1 MWKKG
6 HVSCHVL
13 IRGGNMGQHLGCSP
27 PLGLWKLTE
36 AVFCGPSPV
45 LTCVTWYLRFYS
57 YGDFFPHILL
67 SSQTCA
73 RRLGLRYST
82 LSWFALSSSPKWGLP
97 AWVDCFHSIIWLY
110 SADNWRQ
117 GAALRTNISKWLRFV
132 FCIDLPVQ
140 SRAKSTGLS
149 KISVLPPLE
158 LVTLC
163 AFCKEAELWFPLLC
177 EREWHL
183 PEICCEDCLR
193 QKST

>member
-27 PLGLWKLTE
+27 PLGLWKLTKT
-36 AVFCGPSPV
+36 VFCGPSPV
-45 LTCVTWYLRFYS
+45 LTCIVTWYLRFYS
-57 YGDFFPHILL
+57 YEDFFPRILL

-73 RRLGLRYST
+73 RRLVLRYST
-82 LSWFALSSSPKWGLP
+82 LSWFALSSSPKWGVP

-110 SADNWRQ
+110 LADNWKQ
-117 GAALRTNISKWLRFV
+117 GTALRTNISKWLRFV
-132 FCIDLPVQ
+132 FCIDLLVQ

-149 KISVLPPLE
+149 KVPVLPLLE

-163 AFCKEAELWFPLLC
+163 ALCEESELWFPLLW
-177 EREWHL
+177 ERE
-183 PEICCEDCLR
+183 
-193 QKST
+193 